1 MSGLMKWGDGSFRC
15 EPLKTGIYI
24 YRVYTILL
32 DGTLVDQSE
41 NLTILKY
48 KEYEKESKSF
58 YTDFRI
64 NRNF

>member
-1 MSGLMKWGDGSFRC
+1 MKWGDGSFRC

-48 KEYEKESKSF
+48 IEYEKESKSF

>member
-1 MSGLMKWGDGSFRC
+1 MKWGDGSFRS
-15 EPLKTGIYI
+15 EPLQTGIYI

-48 KEYEKESKSF
+48 IEYEKESKSF